1 MATVSILDILRT
13 APKTDIEAE
22 YDSMMVPHWSWYL
35 SPMDVE
41 NLRYIATSKKF
52 SGNMN
57 KKYKMI
63 NDIMTARGFVRFNG
77 GTNRVVYKYLEDQRI
92 LAKIA
97 VDRVGM
103 NDNPAEFMNQHLIK
117 PYCAKMFHV
126 TPCGTVGIV
135 ERVLPITSVQE
146 FKLVADCVFDL
157 LYYKIIGKYII
168 EDIGTKYFMNYGI
181 RKGFGVVLLDYPYI
195 FELDGEKIFCKNILP
210 DGSICMGEIDYD
222 KGFNNLVC
230 LKCGRKYNASDLR
243 KDVRSNNFIINKGG
257 LIAMNVKI
265 VKNGEVI
272 VHSNSSDVIR
282 RPAPRRKIN
291 PDTDI
296 TARIIKNGKVLAE
309 VVDGNIIDPSV
320 HENESINPAENEIV
334 TETTEFDIADD
345 INEKTTE
352 EFEDVNDES
361 TDLISEEAE
370 DNNDVLEESNS
381 GTAEDSEEES
391 ENVNKETDDEIGQ
404 TPYGP
409 DDEEST
415 EYPDRIYPDI
425 PEDTPVKRSAIY
437 RVKNDPF
444 EDTDTPTPRIVQG
457 QTSDSSGRKV
467 IGGNRIGLSS
477 PFINEKGESREIDVG
492 DY

>member
-1 MATVSILDILRT
+1 
-13 APKTDIEAE
+13 
-22 YDSMMVPHWSWYL
+22 
-35 SPMDVE
+35 
-41 NLRYIATSKKF
+41 
-52 SGNMN
+52 
-57 KKYKMI
+57 
-63 NDIMTARGFVRFNG
+63 
-77 GTNRVVYKYLEDQRI
+77 
-92 LAKIA
+92 
-97 VDRVGM
+97 
-103 NDNPAEFMNQHLIK
+103 
-117 PYCAKMFHV
+117 
-126 TPCGTVGIV
+126 
-135 ERVLPITSVQE
+135 
-146 FKLVADCVFDL
+146 
-157 LYYKIIGKYII
+157 
-168 EDIGTKYFMNYGI
+168 
-181 RKGFGVVLLDYPYI
+181 
-195 FELDGEKIFCKNILP
+195 
-210 DGSICMGEIDYD
+210 
-222 KGFNNLVC
+222 
-230 LKCGRKYNASDLR
+230 
-243 KDVRSNNFIINKGG
+243 
-257 LIAMNVKI
+257 MNVKI

-345 INEKTTE
+345 INEKTAE

-361 TDLISEEAE
+361 TDLISEEVE

-415 EYPDRIYPDI
+415 KYPDRIYPDI